1 MAEQENQTENLT
13 FSLSAES
20 LDNDDLFDLVNELR
34 EELEEL
40 TLLES
45 VDSMQRDVEQGGA
58 KGSASDL
65 FALVIGGVFSKTVLT
80 ELNKVLGA
88 WLQRNRSVS
97 LKLHANG
104 ELAELTASSPD
115 DFEKM
120 LEHVIAL
127 KHSSQLSS

>member
-13 FSLSAES
+13 FSLSS
-20 LDNDDLFDLVNELR
+20 DGLDNDDLFDLVNELR

-40 TLLES
+40 TSLES
-45 VDSMQRDVEQGGA
+45 VDSAQSDVEQGGA
-58 KGSASDL
+58 KGSVSDL
-65 FALVIGGVFSKTVLT
+65 FALVVGGVFSKTVLA
-80 ELNKVLGA
+80 ELSKLLGT
-88 WLQRNRSVS
+88 WLQRNRGVS

-127 KHSSQLSS
+127 KHSSQLNS